1 MAMKF
6 ALGQAVPR
14 TEDPRLLTGRGR
26 YTDDFVL
33 PRLAHGYVLRSPH
46 AHAWIRRIDSRAA
59 TQIPSVLAVLTGA
72 DWAAEGFGAPRPV
85 IPRRRRD
92 GSPMFVPE
100 RPALAK
106 DRVLLAGEPV
116 AFIVA
121 ETLNLA
127 KDAAERIAVD
137 YEPLRSVA
145 ATEAALAADA
155 PVLWPE
161 CGDNECFFFTL
172 GDKRAVE
179 TAFASAYHITRLDLV
194 FNRVTAATMEPRG
207 CIAEWDDRLGR
218 YTLHV
223 GTQRPHTARA
233 DLARR
238 ILHIPETQ
246 LRVVAGEVGGSF
258 GMKGGHY
265 PEYALALWA
274 SREVGRPVKWIA
286 ERGEGMLSDDHD
298 RDHLSAAALA
308 LDRDG
313 RFLGLSARNVSNIG
327 AYLAPGGII
336 SPTMHLGGLAGT
348 YTTPAIY
355 VEVSAVFTNTTSLG
369 PYRGSGRPEASY
381 IVERLID
388 NAAREMGIDRAELRR
403 RNTVPAAAMPFKT
416 GLVYTLDC
424 GQFGA
429 NLETALAMAEYNGFE
444 GRRAE
449 ARRQGRLRGIG
460 LANIIEQTS
469 QAQGETVMVRLD
481 PGGTVTLIPGSISH
495 GQGHE
500 TMYKILLSD
509 RLGIDADAIRVMPS
523 DTDLAPDGGGT
534 YASRTAVLGGSAAAL
549 AVDKIIRKAK
559 QIAAHALEAAEVDI
573 EFAGGSFRVTGT
585 DRALSLADV
594 AQAAYV
600 PSRLPPGL
608 ETGLYEV
615 ASFSPEIPNFPNG
628 CHVCEVEIDLET
640 GATEVLR
647 YVVVD
652 DVGTVINRLTLE
664 GQIHGGVAQGIGQAF
679 TERLVYD
686 PSSGQLLTGS
696 LLDYGLPRADEV
708 PAFELDENPVPT
720 RTNPLGVKGAGE
732 AGNVGALA
740 AIMNAVVDALS
751 PLGITHLDMP
761 ATPEKVWRAIRAAQH
776 GAGVHWRWEF
786 QRLTS

>member
-1 MAMKF
+1 MKF

-26 YTDDFVL
+26 YADDFVL
-33 PRLAHGYVLRSPH
+33 PRLAHAYVLRSPH
-46 AHAWIRRIDSRAA
+46 AHARIRSIDIRGAQQ
-59 TQIPSVLAVLTGA
+59 TPGVLAVLIGE
-72 DWAAEGFGAPRPV
+72 DWAAEKFGAPRPI
-85 IPRRRRD
+85 IPRQRRD
-92 GSPMFVPE
+92 GSPMFVPP

-106 DRVLLAGEPV
+106 DRAMLVGDPV
-116 AFIVA
+116 AFVVA
-121 ETLNLA
+121 ENVDLA
-127 KDAAERIAVD
+127 KDAAERIAVE
-137 YEPLRSVA
+137 YEPLPAVT
-145 ATEAALAADA
+145 ATEDALSPAA
-155 PVLWPE
+155 PKLWAE
-161 CGDNECFFFTL
+161 CSDNECFFFTL

-179 TAFASAYHITRLDLV
+179 TAFAGAHHVTRLKLV

-207 CIAEWDDRLGR
+207 CIGEWDDRLGR
-218 YTLHV
+218 FTLYV

-233 DLARR
+233 DMARR

-274 SREVGRPVKWIA
+274 SRKIGRPVKWIS
-286 ERGEGMLSDDHD
+286 ERGEGMLTDDHD
-298 RDHLSAAALA
+298 RDHVSEGELA

-313 RFLGLSARNVSNIG
+313 HFLALRARNVSNIG

-355 VEVSAVFTNTTSLG
+355 VEVSAVFTNTTSIG

-381 IVERLID
+381 IIERLID
-388 NAAREMGIDRAELRR
+388 NAARDMQIDRAELRR
-403 RNTVPAAAMPFKT
+403 RNTVPASAMPFKT

-424 GQFGA
+424 GEFGE
-429 NLETALAMAEYNGFE
+429 NLERALAMADYAGFE
-444 GRRAE
+444 RRREE
-449 ARRQGRLRGIG
+449 ARGRGWLCGIG
-460 LANIIEQTS
+460 FANIIEQTS

-481 PGGTVTLIPGSISH
+481 PGGTVTVIPGSISH

-500 TMYKILLSD
+500 TMYKILLSH
-509 RLGIDADAIRVMPS
+509 RLGLDEADIRVAHS

-534 YASRTAVLGGSAAAL
+534 YASRTAVLGGSAATIAADKVL
-549 AVDKIIRKAK
+549 AKAHK
-559 QIAAHALEAAEVDI
+559 IAAHALEAAEDDI
-573 EFAGGSFRVTGT
+573 EFVDGIFRVVGT
-585 DRALSLADV
+585 DRAVSLKDV

-615 ASFSPEIPNFPNG
+615 ASFSPEVPNFPNG
-628 CHVCEVEIDLET
+628 CHVCEVEIDPET
-640 GATEVLR
+640 GTTRVLR

-652 DVGTVINRLTLE
+652 DVGTVINPLTLA

-679 TERLVYD
+679 TEHLVYD
-686 PSSGQLLTGS
+686 EGSGQLLSGS
-696 LLDYGLPRADEV
+696 FMDYGLPRADEV
-708 PAFELDENPVPT
+708 CSFEMEENPVPT
-720 RTNPLGVKGAGE
+720 KTNPLGVKGAGE

-740 AIMNAVVDALS
+740 AIMNAVVDALA
-751 PLGITHLDMP
+751 PLGIAHIDMP
-761 ATPEKVWRAIRAAQH
+761 ATPEKVWRAIRTNQ
-776 GAGVHWRWEF
+776 G
-786 QRLTS
+786 Q

>member
-1 MAMKF
+1 MKF

-26 YTDDFVL
+26 YTDDFAL
-33 PRLAHGYVLRSPH
+33 PRLAHAYVLRSPH
-46 AHAWIRRIDSRAA
+46 AHARIRSVDIRAA
-59 TQIPSVLAVLTGA
+59 QQMPGVLAVLTGE
-72 DWAAEGFGAPRPV
+72 DWAAEKFGAPRPV
-85 IPRRRRD
+85 IPRQRRD
-92 GSPMFVPE
+92 GSPMFVPP
-100 RPALAK
+100 RPALAQ
-106 DRVLLAGEPV
+106 DRAMLVGDPV
-116 AFIVA
+116 AFVVA
-121 ETLNLA
+121 ETVDLA
-127 KDAAERIAVD
+127 KDAAERIAVE
-137 YEPLRSVA
+137 YEPLPSVTA
-145 ATEAALAADA
+145 SEEALSPDA
-155 PVLWPE
+155 PKLWAE
-161 CGDNECFFFTL
+161 CRDNECFFFTL

-179 TAFASAYHITRLDLV
+179 AAFTRAHHVSRLKLV

-207 CIAEWDDRLGR
+207 CIGEWDDRLGR
-218 YTLHV
+218 FTLYV
-223 GTQRPHTARA
+223 GTQRPHGARA

-274 SREVGRPVKWIA
+274 SRKLGRPVKWIA
-286 ERGEGMLSDDHD
+286 ERSEGMLTDDHD
-298 RDHLSAAALA
+298 RDHVSEAELA
-308 LDRDG
+308 LDCDG
-313 RFLGLSARNVSNIG
+313 HFLALRARNISNIG

-355 VEVSAVFTNTTSLG
+355 VEVSAVFTNTTSIG

-388 NAAREMGIDRAELRR
+388 TAAREIGIDRAELRR
-403 RNTVPAAAMPFKT
+403 RNTVPASAMPFKT

-424 GQFGA
+424 GEFGE
-429 NLETALAMAEYNGFE
+429 NLERALTMADYAGFE
-444 GRRAE
+444 RRREE
-449 ARRQGRLRGIG
+449 ARRRGRLCGIG
-460 LANIIEQTS
+460 FANIIEQTS

-481 PGGTVTLIPGSISH
+481 PGGTVTMIPGSISH

-500 TMYKILLSD
+500 TMYKILLCH
-509 RLGIDADAIRVMPS
+509 RLGLDEADIRVAHS

-534 YASRTAVLGGSAAAL
+534 YASRTAVLGGSAATIA
-549 AVDKIIRKAK
+549 ADKIIAKARK
-559 QIAAHALEAAEVDI
+559 IAAHAMEAAEDDI
-573 EFAGGSFRVTGT
+573 EFSDGSFRVVGT
-585 DRALSLADV
+585 DRAVSLKDA

-600 PSRLPPGL
+600 PSRLPEGL

-628 CHVCEVEIDLET
+628 CHVCEVEIDPET
-640 GATEVLR
+640 GITRVLR

-652 DVGTVINRLTLE
+652 DVGTVINQLTLE

-679 TERLVYD
+679 TEHLVYD
-686 PSSGQLLTGS
+686 ERSGQLLSGS
-696 LLDYGLPRADEV
+696 LMDYGLPRVDEV
-708 PAFELDENPVPT
+708 CSFEMDENPVPT
-720 RTNPLGVKGAGE
+720 KTNPLGVKGAGE

-751 PLGITHLDMP
+751 PLGIAHLDMP
-761 ATPEKVWRAIRAAQH
+761 ATPEKVWRAIRAAQ
-776 GAGVHWRWEF
+776 R
-786 QRLTS
+786 R

>member
-1 MAMKF
+1 MKF

-33 PRLAHGYVLRSPH
+33 PRVAHAHVLRSPH
-46 AHAWIRRIDSRAA
+46 AHARIRSVDIRGA
-59 TQIPSVLAVLTGA
+59 QQMPGVLAVLTGE
-72 DWAAEGFGAPRPV
+72 DWAAEKFGAPRPV
-85 IPRRRRD
+85 IPRQRRD
-92 GSPMFVPE
+92 GSPMFVPS
-100 RPALAK
+100 RMALAK
-106 DRVLLAGEPV
+106 DLAMLVGDPV
-116 AFIVA
+116 AFIVG
-121 ETLNLA
+121 ESVDLA
-127 KDAAERIAVD
+127 KDAAERIAIE
-137 YEPLRSVA
+137 YEPLPSVT
-145 ATEAALAADA
+145 ATEEALLPGA
-155 PVLWPE
+155 PKLWAE
-161 CGDNECFFFTL
+161 CRDNECFFFTL

-179 TAFASAYHITRLDLV
+179 AAFTRAHHISRLKLV

-207 CIAEWDDRLGR
+207 CIGEWDDRLGR
-218 YTLHV
+218 FTLYV
-223 GTQRPHTARA
+223 GTQRPHGARA

-274 SREVGRPVKWIA
+274 SRKIGRPVKWIA
-286 ERGEGMLSDDHD
+286 ERSEGMLTDDHD
-298 RDHLSAAALA
+298 RDHVSEAELA

-313 RFLGLSARNVSNIG
+313 HFLALRARNISTIG

-355 VEVSAVFTNTTSLG
+355 VEVSAVFTNTTSIG

-388 NAAREMGIDRAELRR
+388 TAAREIGIDRAELRR
-403 RNTVPAAAMPFKT
+403 RNTVPANAMPFKT

-424 GQFGA
+424 GAFGE
-429 NLETALAMAEYNGFE
+429 NLERALAMADYAGFE
-444 GRRAE
+444 GRREE
-449 ARRQGRLRGIG
+449 ARGRGQLRGIG
-460 LANIIEQTS
+460 FANIIEQTS

-481 PGGTVTLIPGSISH
+481 PGGTVTVIPGSISH

-500 TMYKILLSD
+500 TMYKILLSH
-509 RLGIDADAIRVMPS
+509 RLGLDAADLRVMHS

-534 YASRTAVLGGSAAAL
+534 YASRTAVLGGSAATMA
-549 AVDKIIRKAK
+549 ANKIIAKARK
-559 QIAAHALEAAEVDI
+559 IAAHALEAAEDDI
-573 EFAGGSFRVTGT
+573 EFSDATFRVVGT
-585 DRALSLADV
+585 DRTVSLQEV
-594 AQAAYV
+594 AAAAYV
-600 PSRLPPGL
+600 PSRLPEGL

-628 CHVCEVEIDLET
+628 CHVCEVEIDPET
-640 GATEVLR
+640 GTTRVLR

-652 DVGTVINRLTLE
+652 DVGTVINQLTLE

-679 TERLVYD
+679 TEHLVYD
-686 PSSGQLLTGS
+686 PHSGQLLTGS

-708 PAFELDENPVPT
+708 CSFELDENPVPT
-720 RTNPLGVKGAGE
+720 KTNPLGVKGAGE

-740 AIMNAVVDALS
+740 AIMNAAVDALS
-751 PLGITHLDMP
+751 PLGITHIDMP
-761 ATPEKVWRAIRAAQH
+761 ATPEKVWRAIRVATLPLESIRPSA
-776 GAGVHWRWEF
+776 
-786 QRLTS
+786 

>member
-1 MAMKF
+1 MKF

-26 YTDDFVL
+26 YTDDFAL
-33 PRLAHGYVLRSPH
+33 LRLAHAYVLRSPY
-46 AHAWIRRIDSRAA
+46 AHARIRSVDIRTA
-59 TQIPSVLAVLTGA
+59 QQMPGVLAVLTGK
-72 DWAAEGFGAPRPV
+72 DWAAEKFGAPRPV
-85 IPRRRRD
+85 IPRQRRD
-92 GSPMFVPE
+92 GSPMFVPS

-106 DRVLLAGEPV
+106 DRAMLVGDPV
-116 AFIVA
+116 AFVVA
-121 ETLNLA
+121 GSMDLA
-127 KDAAERIAVD
+127 KDAAERIAVE
-137 YEPLRSVA
+137 YEPLPSVI
-145 ATEAALAADA
+145 ATEEALSPDA
-155 PVLWPE
+155 PKLWAE
-161 CGDNECFFFTL
+161 CRDNECFFFSL

-179 TAFASAYHITRLDLV
+179 AGFARAHHVARLKLV

-207 CIAEWDDRLGR
+207 CIGEWDDRLGR
-218 YTLHV
+218 FTLYV
-223 GTQRPHTARA
+223 GTQRPHGARA

-274 SREVGRPVKWIA
+274 SRKIGRPVKWIA
-286 ERGEGMLSDDHD
+286 ERGEGLLTDDHD
-298 RDHLSAAALA
+298 RDHVSEAELA

-313 RFLGLSARNVSNIG
+313 HFLALRARNISNIG

-355 VEVSAVFTNTTSLG
+355 VEVSAVFTNTTSIG

-388 NAAREMGIDRAELRR
+388 TAAREMQIDRAELRR
-403 RNTVPAAAMPFKT
+403 RNTVPASAMPFKT

-424 GQFGA
+424 GEFGE
-429 NLETALAMAEYNGFE
+429 NLEQALEMADYAAFE
-444 GRRAE
+444 HRREE
-449 ARRQGRLRGIG
+449 ARRRGHLRGIG
-460 LANIIEQTS
+460 FANIIEQTS

-481 PGGTVTLIPGSISH
+481 PGGTVTVIPGSISH

-500 TMYKILLSD
+500 TMYKILLSHRFGLD
-509 RLGIDADAIRVMPS
+509 EADIRVAHS

-534 YASRTAVLGGSAAAL
+534 YASRTAVLGGSAATMA
-549 AVDKIIRKAK
+549 ADKVIAKARK
-559 QIAAHALEAAEVDI
+559 IAAHALEAAEDDI
-573 EFAGGSFRVTGT
+573 ELADGVFRVVGT
-585 DRALSLADV
+585 DRAVSLREV

-600 PSRLPPGL
+600 PSRLPEGL

-628 CHVCEVEIDLET
+628 CHVCEVEIDPET
-640 GATEVLR
+640 GTTRVLC

-652 DVGTVINRLTLE
+652 DVGTVINKLTLE

-679 TERLVYD
+679 TEHLVYD
-686 PSSGQLLTGS
+686 AASGQLVTGS
-696 LLDYGLPRADEV
+696 LMDYGLPRADEV
-708 PAFELDENPVPT
+708 CSFEMDENPIPT
-720 RTNPLGVKGAGE
+720 KSNPLGVKGAGE

-751 PLGITHLDMP
+751 PLGIAHIDMP
-761 ATPEKVWRAIRAAQH
+761 ATPERIWRAIRTAQARP
-776 GAGVHWRWEF
+776 GPRSKGG
-786 QRLTS
+786 